1 MVKNKISNYFKQ
13 NFVYDLKAGL
23 ITGVV
28 ALPLAIAF
36 AIASGVNPVL
46 GVYTAIIAGILGSSL
61 GGSKFSIT
69 GPTGAMTVI
78 VLSTVNKYG
87 LEGLMLAGVLA
98 GIIQITLGLIK
109 LGKLVKF
116 IPLPIVSGFTAGIGA
131 IIFIGQIPNFLG
143 LIIPAQEHIW
153 ETLIEIIKN
162 FNSTNIYALAISLI
176 TLLILIFLPKHLS
189 KNKYSK
195 IIPPSIIALLLA
207 TLLTIYFQLNLPK
220 VGDIPAALPSFNL
233 IVISFDLVKNVLP
246 AAFTIALLGAIE
258 SLLCAVVC
266 DGMTNTKHKS
276 NKELIGQGIT
286 NTILPFFGG
295 IPATAAIARSA
306 VNIREGAKTKIA
318 GIIHSLFLLIIML
331 FLGGVAQQIPKAFLA
346 GILMFVSFKMI
357 NIKEFKTI
365 MRISKQET
373 VVLFITFALT
383 ILTDLVF
390 AVQVGMM
397 LAVFLLF
404 IRLSGLT
411 EIHNLEEH
419 DPKQE
424 LEKLYKGEAKLK
436 EIVSIYTMNGP
447 FFFGALNIFDN
458 KLEEHIHIKKKYII
472 LRMKHVPFIDTSA
485 IERLITFI
493 KDRNKHESKVYLT
506 TLSQE
511 TKKTLFSNKE
521 FLELIAEN
529 NIFDTTEEAIQ
540 HINTHIKNTTTKKQD

>member
-1 MVKNKISNYFKQ
+1 VVKNKILNYFKQ
-13 NFVYDLKAGL
+13 SFTYDLKAGL

-46 GVYTAIIAGILGSSL
+46 GLYTAIIAGFLGSTL

-78 VLSTVNKYG
+78 ILSTVNKYG
-87 LEGLMLAGVLA
+87 LEGLLLAGVLA
-98 GIIQITLGLIK
+98 GLIQITLGLIK

-116 IPLPIVSGFTAGIGA
+116 IPLPIISGFTAGIGA

-143 LIIPAQEHIW
+143 LVIPAQEHVW
-153 ETLIEIIKN
+153 ETLIEIAKN
-162 FNSTNIYALAISLI
+162 LSNINIYAFGISLL
-176 TLLILIFLPKHLS
+176 TLVILIFLPKQLS
-189 KNKYSK
+189 KTKYSK
-195 IIPPSIIALLLA
+195 LVPPSMIALVLTTILA
-207 TLLTIYFQLNLPK
+207 IYLHLN
-220 VGDIPAALPSFNL
+220 IPAVGEIPATLPSFKLMSIN
-233 IVISFDLVKNVLP
+233 FDLIKEVLP

-286 NTILPFFGG
+286 NTIIPFFGG

-306 VNIREGAKTKIA
+306 VNIREGAKTKVA
-318 GIIHSLFLLIIML
+318 GVIHALFLLIIML
-331 FLGGVAQQIPKAFLA
+331 FLGGVAAQIPKAFLA

-373 VVLFITFALT
+373 IVLFITFGLT
-383 ILTDLVF
+383 IFTDLVF

-397 LAVFLLF
+397 LAVFLIF
-404 IRLSGLT
+404 VRFSKLT

-419 DPKQE
+419 DPKKE
-424 LEKLYKGEAKLK
+424 LEKIYKGEENLK
-436 EIVSIYTMNGP
+436 EIISIYTMNGP

-458 KLEEHIHIKKKYII
+458 KLEEHIYIKKKYII
-472 LRMKHVPFIDTSA
+472 LRTKHVPFIDASA

-493 KDRNKHESKVYLT
+493 KDRNKNGSKVYLT
-506 TLSQE
+506 TLNQE

-521 FLELIAEN
+521 FLELITEN
-529 NIFDTTEEAIQ
+529 NLFDTTEEAIQ
-540 HINTHIKNTTTKKQD
+540 HVTTIVEAQKNRI